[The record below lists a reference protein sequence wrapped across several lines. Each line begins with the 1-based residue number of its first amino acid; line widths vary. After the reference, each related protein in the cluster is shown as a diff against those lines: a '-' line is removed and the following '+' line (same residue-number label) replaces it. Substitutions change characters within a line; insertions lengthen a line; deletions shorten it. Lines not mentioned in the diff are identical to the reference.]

1 NGVFLSD
8 VVGLGKTYISA
19 LLAQQLPGRKLIICP
34 PVLQDYWRETFFE
47 FNIGGTVVESM
58 GKLDHIIASG
68 HERFDY
74 VFVDEAHRF
83 RNEGTQGYE
92 KLHQICWGKKVILV
106 SATPLNNTISDIHAQ
121 IKLFQAPKKSTI
133 PGVANLDRF
142 FSRLQGQVARE
153 EKGTPEY

>member
-1 NGVFLSD
+1 YEYFKEDINLDEEFDSYLPDGFLELKYQKQAVISAKKILDSYNGVFLSD

-106 SATPLNNTISDIHAQ
+106 SATPLNN
-121 IKLFQAPKKSTI
+121 
-133 PGVANLDRF
+133 
-142 FSRLQGQVARE
+142 
-153 EKGTPEY
+153 